1 MTNNERIEKAGELFS
16 KGYNCSQSVFAAFA
30 DKYGIDEETALKIS
44 CSFGGGLGRMREVCG
59 TVSGMAL
66 VCGMETGN
74 TDSDNQNQKKDNYAK
89 MRELAERF
97 EEENGSIICKQLL
110 GLEKKEESAEPSLR
124 TAEYYKKRPCKELVM
139 CAARI
144 LAEEFGEE

>member
-1 MTNNERIEKAGELFS
+1 MTNKERIEKSGELFS
-16 KGYNCSQSVFAAFA
+16 KGYNCSQAVFAAFA
-30 DKYGIDEETALKIS
+30 DKYGIDEDTALKLA

-74 TDSDNQNQKKDNYAK
+74 TDSYNQSQKKDNYAK
-89 MRELAERF
+89 MRKLAAKF

-110 GLEKKEESAEPSLR
+110 GIEKKEESAEPLLR
-124 TAEYYKKRPCKELVM
+124 TEEYYRKRPCKELVM

-144 LAEEFGEE
+144 LTEEFGE